1 MSTQRHTNR
10 SDSICMAP
18 NFSDDH
24 TTTPFPFPRL
34 DRRGHQTPRHA
45 AKRRATYAGELVGW
59 PGPSVSFVLRQALG
73 TGARGDLPACLSAAR
88 RHGHCEKAESAA
100 RGWLRRVSS
109 SGSGPCFG
117 QSVRVAFPLLSS
129 IFVPASATVF
139 DALAGVSF
147 SAAEFVRRLDDM
159 VRPTMCRVGCSV
171 SFGSSVPLPSVWCPS
186 V

>member
-88 RHGHCEKAESAA
+88 RHGQKCRA
-100 RGWLRRVSS
+100 RMVASRLILWLGSLFWTVRSRRVPPALVYFCPGLSYGVRCPCGRVIFRGGVCS
-109 SGSGPCFG
+109 PARRHGPTDDVPSWLFG
-117 QSVRVAFPLLSS
+117 FLWQFGAVA
-129 IFVPASATVF
+129 V
-139 DALAGVSF
+139 GV
-147 SAAEFVRRLDDM
+147 
-159 VRPTMCRVGCSV
+159 V
-171 SFGSSVPLPSVWCPS
+171 SKCVTL
-186 V
+186 